1 MKSLLNILFL
11 LLIICTASCS
21 FQTSLFKEMNKKY
34 INKNLIISPLSAY
47 QILGLTANGAK
58 GQTLKEMLLALGN
71 RDLKE
76 LNLINMNILNTAK
89 NFTTVEIA
97 NAIMSKFN
105 PEKEFLSI
113 APKYGAA
120 IEPLTSVN
128 QVNKWCSKK
137 THGKINKILD
147 KLDKGTLILLLNAI
161 YFKGMWTN
169 KFNKRFTTKKPFYN
183 LNDKSKEIK
192 VDRMSIT
199 ENFKYFGNNELQI
212 VELPYKQDSMSAV
225 IILPNKNSNINEFI
239 SKLDDNTLQDL
250 FGKMYGNKV
259 LLNLPKFELTFDSEL
274 NDFLKE
280 LGMVEPFIK
289 FKANFNGLKDGTKDS
304 EYVYIDKVI
313 QKTFLKV
320 DEEGTE
326 AAAVTVVKGNKYTKS
341 IHRKPKI
348 YPMIVDRPFLFL
360 LRNKNLPKN
369 HELIFMSKIEVLK

>member
-11 LLIICTASCS
+11 LLILYTASCS

-47 QILGLTANGAK
+47 QILGLTANGAR

-71 RDLKE
+71 KDLKE
-76 LNLINMNILNTAK
+76 INQINKAILNLVK
-89 NFTTVEIA
+89 NFTTVDIA
-97 NAIMSKFN
+97 NAIMSRFD

-113 APKYGAA
+113 APKYGAT
-120 IEPLTSVN
+120 IEPLMSAD

-147 KLDKGTLILLLNAI
+147 ELDKQTIIILLNAV
-161 YFKGMWTN
+161 YFKGMWSK
-169 KFNKRFTTKKPFYN
+169 KFNKYLTSKRPFYN
-183 LNDKSKEIK
+183 LNDKSKVIQ
-192 VDRMSIT
+192 VDRMSILQD
-199 ENFKYFGNNELQI
+199 FKYYENNELQI

-239 SKLDDNTLQDL
+239 SKLDDEILQNL
-250 FGKMYGNKV
+250 FGNLYVNKV
-259 LLNLPKFELTFDSEL
+259 HLSLPKFELTFDSTL
-274 NDFLKE
+274 NEFLNK
-280 LGMVEPFIK
+280 LGMVVPFIK
-289 FKANFNGLKDGTKDS
+289 FSADFNGLKDGREDGK
-304 EYVYIDKVI
+304 YVYIDKVI

-326 AAAVTVVKGNKYTKS
+326 AAAVTVVTGNKIVSVK
-341 IHRKPKI
+341 REPKI